1 MTVKELQ
8 DMVSEQLGQLVS
20 GLRTLEGHTSGT
32 TRPFFD
38 QDEVSYTGLAT
49 TLEGCQEVQW
59 IFKKFED
66 DWYFSCD
73 SL

>member
-8 DMVSEQLGQLVS
+8 DMVSEQLGQPVS

-38 QDEVSYTGLAT
+38 RDEVSYTGLAT
-49 TLEGCQEVQW
+49 TLEGHLDVRW
-59 IFKKFED
+59 TFKKFD
-66 DWYFSCD
+66 DGWYFSCD

>member
-8 DMVSEQLGQLVS
+8 DMVSEQLGQQVS
-20 GLRTLEGHTSGT
+20 SLRTLEGYTRGT
-32 TRPFFD
+32 TSPFFD
-38 QDEVSYTGLAT
+38 RDEVSYTGLAT
-49 TLEGCQEVQW
+49 ALEGHLDVMW
-59 IFKKFED
+59 TFKKFED